1 MHIRRRITVIIK
13 TRYTIIKE
21 TNALLPAKQID
32 YDTIVIERSRILY
45 IKQTPFQIIQ
55 TSCQKY
61 WSTYEGRRDAVVALM
76 NFKQKVPIPVSIHNA
91 IYLFPTH
98 SPNHRDNSWIAFEHV
113 AHFDKKKNP
122 GQPEQTLVTFKNG
135 YTKTLDVSV
144 HTFET
149 QWQRT
154 FELMYKSGRIEL

>member
-1 MHIRRRITVIIK
+1 MSIIQSE
-13 TRYTIIKE
+13 YTIIRK
-21 TNALLPAKQID
+21 THALFSAKHFE
-32 YDTIVIERSRILY
+32 YDTIVIERERKLY
-45 IKQTPFQIIQ
+45 IRQTPLQIIKA
-55 TSCQKY
+55 SCQNY
-61 WSTYEGRRDAVVALM
+61 WSTYEGRRDAVVTLM
-76 NFKQKVPIPVSIHNA
+76 NFKQKVPIPVSIHKA

-98 SPNHRDNSWIAFEHV
+98 SPNHLDNSWIAFEHV
-113 AHFDKKKNP
+113 ARFDKKQNS

-135 YTKTLDVSV
+135 YKKTLDVSV

>member
-13 TRYTIIKE
+13 TRYTIIEE

-32 YDTIVIERSRILY
+32 YNTIVIERSRILY
-45 IKQTPFQIIQ
+45 IKQTPLQIIQ

-61 WSTYEGRRDAVVALM
+61 WSTYEGRRDAVVNQM
-76 NFKQKVPIPVSIHNA
+76 NFKQKVPIPISIHKA

-98 SPNHRDNSWIAFEHV
+98 SPNHLDNSWIAYEHV
-113 AHFDKKKNP
+113 ARFDKKQSP

-135 YTKTLDVSV
+135 YTLTLDVSV
-144 HTFET
+144 HTFEK

-154 FELMYKSGRIEL
+154 FELMYKSGRIGL